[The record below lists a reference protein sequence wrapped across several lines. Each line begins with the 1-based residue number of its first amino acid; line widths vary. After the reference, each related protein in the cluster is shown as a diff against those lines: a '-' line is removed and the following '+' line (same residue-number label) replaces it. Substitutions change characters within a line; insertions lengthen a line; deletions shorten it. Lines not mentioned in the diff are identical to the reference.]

1 MSNAGLDNDGP
12 NTWSKNEKQ
21 PRRDGFSPM
30 MLSLEDSVF
39 PRDNFETVS
48 VSRFKTKTRTSTFDL
63 GLDIVVMVITARLV
77 KNIDIVRNVCIV
89 TTRVSVLFNYLS
101 VL

>member
-1 MSNAGLDNDGP
+1 
-12 NTWSKNEKQ
+12 
-21 PRRDGFSPM
+21 M